1 MQTLDQIK
9 HLRKKHFFNQKELA
23 EKAAVSQ
30 SLIAKIESGK
40 IEPSFSNAKKIF
52 TVLEELREKQEIKAN
67 QLMNRKIVFAKT
79 NDKVKDLI
87 HILKRKSINTN
98 MNMNDITSGSGPVHL
113 VCLDMKLLKEVYPL
127 NEKINADTRPKAL
140 KNSDKKPF
148 LKPM

>member
-1 MQTLDQIK
+1 MEVLYTKGAMPETYWPENERCSALLERYTNGPLTSKMYTRAISKSPLPMPSKRPITL
-9 HLRKKHFFNQKELA
+9 LPVET
-23 EKAAVSQ
+23 
-30 SLIAKIESGK
+30 
-40 IEPSFSNAKKIF
+40 FSPPKKIF
-52 TVLEELREKQEIKAN
+52 IAMLA
-67 QLMNRKIVFAKT
+67 
-79 NDKVKDLI
+79 
-87 HILKRKSINTN
+87 ILKRKSINTN